1 MAAGQFRGVTPSRGM
16 GTAAGLVRGPG
27 TGTSDSIRADLPR
40 GSYVM
45 PADSARAMGAGV
57 LRSMGGGLPGYVQG
71 RRQGMPVALSRGEY
85 VLPPEQVHGI
95 GARTLDAL
103 RQATHQWTAPGRP
116 DAGGDSQRL
125 FLANGGLVDEEERR
139 RQQAS
144 FGDAAAAAR
153 DGSVRQISS
162 AAHHIPGYVAQRGA
176 PDGAAVVPQP
186 PPERPKT
193 FTEDVLDTA
202 ARDAQAGWRQG
213 GAAGMGQAA
222 GALARGAATAVP
234 AAFVDAA
241 DDVVNG
247 PPGRFVGGLW
257 RGLTG
262 GGNAGQAQERQPAAS
277 PPKAAPQTER
287 ASQAAGLPSYAT
299 PGNQPQTPP
308 ASAGLPSRRQ
318 FGGQPGG
325 EMAGGQIH
333 YDPATRTYSGR
344 DIGADAAFASR
355 NGGGNLSVLPGSEG
369 VERAQRATSIYQ
381 GMAGPAEGLPV
392 RQHDGGS
399 WQRRNDLKNAE
410 TGAWKLRSSWDKYR
424 DGSLR
429 NYSPQQQAYMAQAK
443 AQAEDFGK
451 QALLQQEAMRQQGE
465 NQRALLGNTYEQAKL
480 GLLARQQD
488 EAERKGAIERG
499 TAGLGFAKALRI
511 EQAQNAL
518 MHASTPKEQ
527 AQALQRLAWLTGDEA
542 KGGSLKDNFVTVGGG
557 QEWDEKAQTMRNV
570 PQRLIDLRTGREVG
584 QPSPPPRAIH
594 EDQAALAI
602 KNDTSLTRQQK
613 EDKLRALGYT

>member
-1 MAAGQFRGVTPSRGM
+1 MAAGFMRGFRPGKPGWGPVQ
-16 GTAAGLVRGPG
+16 GPG
-27 TGTSDSIRADLPR
+27 TATSDSVRGGLAR

-45 PADSARAMGAGV
+45 PADSTAAIGAETLAGMG
-57 LRSMGGGLPGYVQG
+57 RGLPGYKG
-71 RRQGMPVALSRGEY
+71 RSQNALPVALSRGEF
-85 VLPPEQVHGI
+85 VLAPEQVHSI
-95 GARTLDAL
+95 GAQALDAM
-103 RQATHQWTAPGRP
+103 RAGTHQWVAPG
-116 DAGGDSQRL
+116 AQDSQRL

-153 DGSVRQISS
+153 DGSVRQIASS
-162 AAHHIPGYVAQRGA
+162 ANHIPGSQRGA
-176 PDGAAVVPQP
+176 PDGAAAVPQP
-186 PPERPKT
+186 QPEYPKT
-193 FTEDVLDTA
+193 FTQDVMDTA
-202 ARDAQAGWRQG
+202 ASDADAGWRQG
-213 GAAGMGQAA
+213 GAAGLGQTA
-222 GALARGAATAVP
+222 GALVRGAVTAIP
-234 AAFVDAA
+234 AAFVDVAK
-241 DDVVNG
+241 DVG
-247 PPGRFVGGLW
+247 HFAGGLW
-257 RGLTG
+257 RGITESG
-262 GGNAGQAQERQPAAS
+262 TAGPAQERQPAAS
-277 PPKAAPQTER
+277 QPEAAPQTER

-344 DIGADAAFASR
+344 DIGADAAFASSR
-355 NGGGNLSVLPGSEG
+355 NGGGGLSVMPGGEG

-399 WQRRNDLKNAE
+399 WQRRNDLMNAE

-527 AQALQRLAWLTGDEA
+527 AQALQRLAWLTGNEA